1 MFQIK
6 HTIGQEL
13 TDAIDLYLYEEESS
27 PWSLLSLPPGK
38 YFLQGG
44 FESEAQAKA
53 DWETLRASFPELPED
68 APLSELKDSDWK
80 DTYKQYLKP
89 WSTSNLHWIPLW
101 EKESYTLPEG
111 AVSIYLDA
119 GMAFGT
125 GAHETTRLC
134 AQRLIEYRDAT
145 GETLSQKT
153 LIDAGCGSGILA
165 LSAIKL
171 GLESAK
177 AFDIDPEA
185 IRVSEENAEANGI
198 KKGIVSFDTQ
208 GLEAGLS
215 EAQANFVFA
224 NIQADILCSNTNVLL
239 KAIAP
244 KGVLAMSGILAHELE
259 DVKDCFMKHAETLSL
274 QVSAESRVMGEWA
287 DLCLKRS

>member
-13 TDAIDLYLYEEESS
+13 TDAIDLYLYEEEFS
-27 PWSLLSLPPGK
+27 PWSLLSLPGGK
-38 YFLQGG
+38 QFLQGG

-53 DWETLRASFPELPED
+53 DWDILRTSFPELPKE
-68 APLSELKDSDWK
+68 APLLVLKDSDWK

-101 EKESYTLPEG
+101 EKASYTLPKG
-111 AVSIYLDA
+111 AVGIYLDA

-134 AQRLIEYRDAT
+134 AQRLIEYREAT
-145 GETLSQKT
+145 GEAFSKKV

-165 LSAIKL
+165 ISAIKL
-171 GLESAK
+171 GLESAE
-177 AFDIDPEA
+177 AFDIDLDA
-185 IRVSEENAEANGI
+185 IRTSEENTEANGI
-198 KKGIVSFDTQ
+198 KRETITFKAQ

-215 EAQANFVFA
+215 EAQADFVFA
-224 NIQADILCSNTNVLL
+224 NIQADILCSNTEVLL

-244 KGVLAMSGILAHELE
+244 KGVLAMSGILTQELE
-259 DVKDCFMKHAETLSL
+259 DVKECFLRTAEALRLTFST
-274 QVSAESRVMGEWA
+274 ESRLMGEWA
-287 DLCLKRS
+287 DLCLRRG